1 MRRWRLRKLSLLVP
15 CITYMMLRRKSELGL
30 TLALVRASYE
40 SKDVFAVVGDMSH
53 STWKTDTE
61 MTHLFSLECDSSK

>member
-1 MRRWRLRKLSLLVP
+1 
-15 CITYMMLRRKSELGL
+15 MMLRRKSELGL